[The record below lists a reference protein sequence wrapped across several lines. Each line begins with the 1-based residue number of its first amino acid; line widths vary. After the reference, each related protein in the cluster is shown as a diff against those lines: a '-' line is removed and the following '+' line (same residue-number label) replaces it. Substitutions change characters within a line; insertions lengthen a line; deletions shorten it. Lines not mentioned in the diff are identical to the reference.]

1 MAGNIIHRFR
11 SMRPRMSST
20 QDNKSLALQASK
32 LQVPTSTSMPDN
44 ISLNKWED
52 TGFEWEGEVV
62 PSSFE
67 RLVTVLNTE
76 HEQSNIL
83 LNINL
88 YRRNNVLHLAF
99 TLTGEVWLTCQR
111 CLQPVVIELTDDY
124 NIALLDDE
132 SQIRLIN
139 EEQDY
144 LLLEEIVT
152 EQSPERL
159 LPLKKLI
166 EDEILLKTPM
176 APKHDD
182 CEMSVE
188 QFGEIPEEEETEN
201 PFAALASLKGNL

>member
-1 MAGNIIHRFR
+1 
-11 SMRPRMSST
+11 MSST
-20 QDNKSLALQASK
+20 EDNKSLALQASK
-32 LQVPTSTSMPDN
+32 LHVPASNTMPDN

-52 TGFEWEGEVV
+52 TGFEWAGEIA
-62 PSSFE
+62 PNAFE
-67 RLVTVLNTE
+67 RLVSVLNTE
-76 HEQSNIL
+76 HEQAKIL
-83 LNINL
+83 LDAKL
-88 YRRNNVLHLAF
+88 YRLNNVLHLAF

-111 CLQPVVIELTDDY
+111 CLQPIAVDLGDEYD
-124 NIALLDDE
+124 IALLDNE
-132 SQIRLIN
+132 SQIRLIR

-159 LPLKKLI
+159 LPFKKLI

-201 PFAALASLKGNL
+201 PFAALASLKGKL

>member
-1 MAGNIIHRFR
+1 
-11 SMRPRMSST
+11 MSST

-32 LQVPTSTSMPDN
+32 LQVPASNIMPDT

-52 TGFEWEGEVV
+52 TGFEWAGEIA
-62 PSSFE
+62 PNAFE
-67 RLVTVLNTE
+67 RLVSVLNTE
-76 HEQSNIL
+76 HEQANIF
-83 LNINL
+83 LNAKL
-88 YRRNNVLHLAF
+88 YRLNNVLHLAF

-111 CLQPVVIELTDDY
+111 CLQPIAVDLGDEYD
-124 NIALLDDE
+124 IALLDNE
-132 SQIRLIN
+132 SQSRLIH

-159 LPLKKLI
+159 LPFKKLI

-201 PFAALASLKGNL
+201 PFAALASLKGKL

>member
-1 MAGNIIHRFR
+1 
-11 SMRPRMSST
+11 MSST
-20 QDNKSLALQASK
+20 QDNKPSALHASK
-32 LQVPTSTSMPDN
+32 VQVPTSTSMPDN

-52 TGFEWEGEVV
+52 TGFEWAGEEA

-67 RLVTVLNTE
+67 RLATILASE
-76 HEQSNIL
+76 HEQSNIV
-83 LNINL
+83 LNTTL

-99 TLTGEVWLTCQR
+99 TLAGEVWLTCQR
-111 CLQPVVIELTDDY
+111 CLQPIAIDLSDEYD
-124 NIALLDDE
+124 IALLDNV
-132 SQIRLIN
+132 SQIRLVN

-144 LLLEEIVT
+144 LLLDEIVT

-159 LPLKKLI
+159 LPFKKLV

>member
-1 MAGNIIHRFR
+1 
-11 SMRPRMSST
+11 MSST

-32 LQVPTSTSMPDN
+32 LHVPASNTVPDN

-52 TGFEWEGEVV
+52 TGFEWAGEIA
-62 PSSFE
+62 PNAFE
-67 RLVTVLNTE
+67 RLVNVLNTE
-76 HEQSNIL
+76 HEQANIL
-83 LNINL
+83 LDAKL
-88 YRRNNVLHLAF
+88 YRLNNVLHLAF

-111 CLQPVVIELTDDY
+111 CLQPIAVDLGDEYD
-124 NIALLDDE
+124 IALLDNE
-132 SQIRLIN
+132 SQIRLIR

-159 LPLKKLI
+159 LPFKKLI

-201 PFAALASLKGNL
+201 PFAALASLKGKL

>member
-1 MAGNIIHRFR
+1 
-11 SMRPRMSST
+11 MSST

-32 LQVPTSTSMPDN
+32 LHLAASSIMPDT

-52 TGFEWEGEVV
+52 TGFEWAGEIA
-62 PSSFE
+62 PNAFE
-67 RLVTVLNTE
+67 RLVSMLNTE
-76 HEQSNIL
+76 HEQANIL
-83 LNINL
+83 LDAKL
-88 YRRNNVLHLAF
+88 YRLNNVLHLAF

-111 CLQPVVIELTDDY
+111 CLQPIAVDLGDEYD
-124 NIALLDDE
+124 IALLDNE
-132 SQIRLIN
+132 SQIRLIR

-159 LPLKKLI
+159 LPFKKLI

-201 PFAALASLKGNL
+201 PFAALASLKGKL

>member
-1 MAGNIIHRFR
+1 
-11 SMRPRMSST
+11 MSST
-20 QDNKSLALQASK
+20 QDNKPSALHASK
-32 LQVPTSTSMPDN
+32 VQVPTSTSMPDN

-52 TGFEWEGEVV
+52 TGFEWTGEEA
-62 PSSFE
+62 PYSFE
-67 RLVTVLNTE
+67 RLATILASE
-76 HEQSNIL
+76 HEQSNIV
-83 LNINL
+83 LNTTL

-111 CLQPVVIELTDDY
+111 CLQPIAIDLSDEYD
-124 NIALLDDE
+124 IALLDNE
-132 SQIRLIN
+132 SQIRLVN

-144 LLLEEIVT
+144 LLLDEIVT

-159 LPLKKLI
+159 LPFKKLV

>member
-1 MAGNIIHRFR
+1 
-11 SMRPRMSST
+11 MSST
-20 QDNKSLALQASK
+20 QDNKSLALQASNV
-32 LQVPTSTSMPDN
+32 QVPTSNIMPDT

-52 TGFEWEGEVV
+52 AGFEWVGEIA
-62 PSSFE
+62 PNSFE
-67 RLVTVLNTE
+67 RLTSTLTTE
-76 HEQSNIL
+76 HEQANIVL
-83 LNINL
+83 EATL

-111 CLQPVVIELTDDY
+111 CLQPIAVDLSDKYD
-124 NIALLDDE
+124 IALLDNE

-139 EEQDY
+139 EDQDY

-159 LPLKKLI
+159 LPFKKLI

-201 PFAALASLKGNL
+201 PFAALAALKGKL

>member
-1 MAGNIIHRFR
+1 
-11 SMRPRMSST
+11 
-20 QDNKSLALQASK
+20 
-32 LQVPTSTSMPDN
+32 MPDN

-52 TGFEWEGEVV
+52 TGFEWAGEEA

-67 RLVTVLNTE
+67 RLATILASE
-76 HEQSNIL
+76 HEQSNIV
-83 LNINL
+83 LNTTL

-111 CLQPVVIELTDDY
+111 CLQPIAIDLSDEYD
-124 NIALLDDE
+124 IALLDNE
-132 SQIRLIN
+132 SQIRLVN

-144 LLLEEIVT
+144 LLLDEIVT

-159 LPLKKLI
+159 LPFKKLV

>member
-1 MAGNIIHRFR
+1 
-11 SMRPRMSST
+11 MSST
-20 QDNKSLALQASK
+20 QDNKPSALHASK
-32 LQVPTSTSMPDN
+32 VQVPTSTSMPDN

-52 TGFEWEGEVV
+52 TGFEWAGEEA

-67 RLVTVLNTE
+67 RLATILASE
-76 HEQSNIL
+76 HEQSNIV
-83 LNINL
+83 LNTTL

-111 CLQPVVIELTDDY
+111 CLQPIAIDLSDEYD
-124 NIALLDDE
+124 IALLDNE
-132 SQIRLIN
+132 SQIRLVN

-144 LLLEEIVT
+144 LLLDEIVT

-159 LPLKKLI
+159 LPFKKLV
-166 EDEILLKTPM
+166 EDEILLKMPM

>member
-1 MAGNIIHRFR
+1 
-11 SMRPRMSST
+11 MSSN

-32 LQVPTSTSMPDN
+32 LHVPASNTMPDN

-52 TGFEWEGEVV
+52 TGFEWAGEIA
-62 PSSFE
+62 PNAFE
-67 RLVTVLNTE
+67 RLVNVLNTE

-83 LNINL
+83 LDAKL
-88 YRRNNVLHLAF
+88 YRLNNVLHLAF

-111 CLQPVVIELTDDY
+111 CLQPIAVDLGDEYD
-124 NIALLDDE
+124 IALLDNE
-132 SQIRLIN
+132 SQIRLIR

-159 LPLKKLI
+159 LPFKKLI

-201 PFAALASLKGNL
+201 PFAALASLKGKL